1 MNENEVF
8 EVLNSYKEA
17 IDVLISEI
25 DALKAENSALNEKV
39 DSLKDTLFD
48 EILEPARLAMENRER
63 EDRFE
68 EFNEK
73 YGEKLGAYDP
83 TIQSIQNDKDYS
95 LSRDVFDEYD
105 ALPEPKPD
113 EAGFVDSSIAKVEEQ
128 IEAIKENLGIASDAD
143 VEIKQDG
150 ETGDTEIVADVDAE
164 LLHDLHADAA
174 AAHDVEA
181 VEVGI
186 LLVAVIRSL
195 VPAEGA
201 GDLGG
206 DTDRGARAGI
216 GEEHEVR
223 VELKAIAEVQGD
235 VDEMILPLA
244 GHRRDDQVGRVAL
257 GSITVVNTR
266 GKVEA
271 GDHGNREAD
280 TGIEAAHRTGIRG
293 IAGLDQVNGI
303 EITGIDGRLRESGG
317 TCKQQNR
324 CGQKGNDF
332 LHTYNA

>member
-83 TIQSIQNDKDYS
+83 TIQSILNDKDYS

-150 ETGDTEIVADVDAE
+150 ETGDTEIVADGEVVAKEENGE
-164 LLHDLHADAA
+164 LVTTDEETEETSEKTEEPKADE
-174 AAHDVEA
+174 D
-181 VEVGI
+181 GQ
-186 LLVAVIRSL
+186 L
-195 VPAEGA
+195 
-201 GDLGG
+201 
-206 DTDRGARAGI
+206 
-216 GEEHEVR
+216 
-223 VELKAIAEVQGD
+223 ELE
-235 VDEMILPLA
+235 
-244 GHRRDDQVGRVAL
+244 
-257 GSITVVNTR
+257 
-266 GKVEA
+266 
-271 GDHGNREAD
+271 
-280 TGIEAAHRTGIRG
+280 GIEEVTDSPDEVKKFEEE
-293 IAGLDQVNGI
+293 L
-303 EITGIDGRLRESGG
+303 EKTL
-317 TCKQQNR
+317 
-324 CGQKGNDF
+324 
-332 LHTYNA
+332 

>member
-8 EVLNSYKEA
+8 DVLNSFKEA

-150 ETGDTEIVADVDAE
+150 ETGDTEIVADGEVVAKEENGE
-164 LLHDLHADAA
+164 LVTTDEETEETSEKTEEPKADE
-174 AAHDVEA
+174 DGQLELEGIE
-181 VEVGI
+181 EV
-186 LLVAVIRSL
+186 
-195 VPAEGA
+195 
-201 GDLGG
+201 
-206 DTDRGARAGI
+206 TDSPDEVKKF
-216 GEEHEVR
+216 EE
-223 VELKAIAEVQGD
+223 ELKKT
-235 VDEMILPLA
+235 L
-244 GHRRDDQVGRVAL
+244 
-257 GSITVVNTR
+257 
-266 GKVEA
+266 
-271 GDHGNREAD
+271 
-280 TGIEAAHRTGIRG
+280 
-293 IAGLDQVNGI
+293 
-303 EITGIDGRLRESGG
+303 
-317 TCKQQNR
+317 
-324 CGQKGNDF
+324 
-332 LHTYNA
+332 